1 MFNDTGENIRSWL
14 LVIIAFILVVTM
26 CMYSKSGRYN
36 NNTDR
41 AMERVEDSAYTATE
55 RIESV
60 GSRVDIVRDAIERAD
75 RELTKSEE
83 SAKEV
88 RDGVKH
94 CKERVKRCKE
104 LNARAIE
111 ITNIVEREHC
121 K

>member
-26 CMYSKSGRYN
+26 CMYSKSDRCD

-60 GSRVDIVRDAIERAD
+60 GSRVDVVRDAIERAD
-75 RELTKSEE
+75 RELAKSEE
-83 SAKEV
+83 SAREV
-88 RDGVKH
+88 RDGVKR
-94 CKERVKRCKE
+94 CQERVKRCKE

-111 ITNIVEREHC
+111 ITNIVEREYC